1 MIAKDTCFCLELDT
15 VIIRIK
21 NILHGSAHSE
31 APLEKSSLGYRY
43 LSPSVRTDYIIH
55 IISIRTERTC
65 NLIGNRPR
73 KSRIAIQHFA
83 GLKNSHDIVLII
95 GFTLG
100 PKTHT
105 HITDTF
111 SLGFFHVSSII
122 SQNNCVVK
130 RRGCCSKNERKQ
142 RESS

>member
-1 MIAKDTCFCLELDT
+1 MLFYHISMRMELLRDCLSNFFEKL
-15 VIIRIK
+15 
-21 NILHGSAHSE
+21 SAQS
-31 APLEKSSLGYRY
+31 
-43 LSPSVRTDYIIH
+43 LSPYLMLIPDSISGNVLPMTLLCGSVND
-55 IISIRTERTC
+55 SLC
-65 NLIGNRPR
+65 KLKSNRWYQ
-73 KSRIAIQHFA
+73 SRIAIQHFA